1 MLGLIW
7 AQAANQVIGRDGD
20 MPWYVPEDLAHFK
33 AVTSGH
39 PVIMGRRTWESLQ
52 VRPLPGRLNIVVS
65 RGDVELPAGAELA
78 HSIDE
83 ALAIADASGAA
94 EVWGIGGATLYRELV
109 AHADRIELTE
119 LDLDVDGDTFAPEIG
134 PEFQPEAGEWLTS
147 REGARYRFLRFSR
160 ITAR

>member
-7 AQAANQVIGRDGD
+7 AQAANRVIGRDGD

-39 PVIMGRRTWESLQ
+39 PVVMGRRTWESLQ

-65 RGDVELPAGAELA
+65 RGDVELPGGAELA

-94 EVWGIGGATLYRELV
+94 EVWAIGGATLYRELV
-109 AHADRIELTE
+109 DCADRIELTE

-134 PEFQPEAGEWLTS
+134 PGFQSEADQWQTS
-147 REGARYRFLRFSR
+147 REGTRYRFVTYTRGE
-160 ITAR
+160 